1 MLDEYREFKH
11 KDDKDT
17 GDRTKDKDEDAE
29 DKKDAEKDGEGEPK
43 EEEEMTEEEK
53 KRATDDKSKGRTKGH
68 SAGDE
73 DKPSKSKEKSK
84 ESMKEEDED
93 DPEDGAPSEHNDADW
108 SELDK
113 IDSKEFITEEE
124 GREITRAVERIKRKK
139 LKLARVTETLNG
151 LATDQRV
158 RTYAVPSKYQVGKGV
173 ILKGRKPG
181 KAKLYLVFDASGS
194 MHSDMDMF
202 KEIIS
207 KSIPQAMECP
217 CEWFSGWGNDAKLNY
232 PKTYHDRGYKDY
244 YKGKFKD
251 FMKVDAYNG
260 YGDDGD
266 RVIDLCMLAEEKGF
280 NPIGVTDGG
289 GCIRFPDTL
298 KKLKRTILVGAD
310 KGWLNKAKK
319 INPAIQTLCTAE
331 DTYAED

>member
-1 MLDEYREFKH
+1 
-11 KDDKDT
+11 
-17 GDRTKDKDEDAE
+17 
-29 DKKDAEKDGEGEPK
+29 
-43 EEEEMTEEEK
+43 MTEEEK
-53 KRATDDKSKGRTKGH
+53 KRATEDKSKGREKGH
-68 SAGDE
+68 AGGE

-84 ESMKEEDED
+84 ERMKDED
-93 DPEDGAPSEHNDADW
+93 DPEDEGSIGEHDKTDW

-124 GREITRAVERIKRKK
+124 GKEIARAIEKIRRKK

-158 RTYAVPSKYQVGKGV
+158 RTYAVPSKLQISKGV

-181 KAKLYLVFDASGS
+181 KAKLYLIFDASGS
-194 MHSDMDMF
+194 MRGDMNMF

-217 CEWFSGWGNDAKLNY
+217 CEWFSGWDNNEKLNY
-232 PKTYHDRGYKDY
+232 PKTYHGKSCRDY

-251 FMKVDAYNG
+251 FIEVDAYGG

-289 GCIRFPDTL
+289 GCIRYPNTL
-298 KKLKRTILVGAD
+298 KKLKRTILVGD
-310 KGWLNKAKK
+310 DMDWLKDAKK
-319 INPAIQTLCTAE
+319 INPAIQIICTDE
-331 DTYAED
+331 DEY

>member
-1 MLDEYREFKH
+1 MLDEYRAFKH
-11 KDDKDT
+11 GDGAGDGAKDE
-17 GDRTKDKDEDAE
+17 DEDAE
-29 DKKDAEKDGEGEPK
+29 DEKDAEKDGKGEPK

-53 KRATDDKSKGRTKGH
+53 KRATDDKSKGRKKGH

-84 ESMKEEDED
+84 ESMKDED
-93 DPEDGAPSEHNDADW
+93 DPEDGVPSEHNDADW

-113 IDSKEFITEEE
+113 IDSKEFITAEE
-124 GREITRAVERIKRKK
+124 GREITRAVERIRRKK

-158 RTYAVPSKYQVGKGV
+158 RTYAVPSRYQVGKGV

-194 MHSDMDMF
+194 MNRDMDMF
-202 KEIIS
+202 KEIIQ

-217 CEWFSGWGNDAKLNY
+217 CEWFSGWDNEAKLNY
-232 PKTYHDRGYKDY
+232 PKTYHDRSYKDY

-251 FMKVDAYNG
+251 FIKVDAYNG

-289 GCIRFPDTL
+289 GCIRYPDTL
-298 KKLKRTILVGAD
+298 KKLKRTILVGGD
-310 KGWLNKAKK
+310 MEWLRKAKK
-319 INPAIQTLCTAE
+319 INPAVHIICTDE
-331 DTYAED
+331 DEY